1 MKSIYEWIATK
12 FLKSSKFWLAV
23 AGVVAT
29 FLAEKLGLNHE
40 ELTAILASIVAL
52 ILGKGIQDAGIEA
65 AKAKK

>member
-1 MKSIYEWIATK
+1 MKAIYEWIATK